1 MVVNALISEIIE
13 EYFPDTH
20 DQLVEILKECDIDY
34 RGFITSFDLNIL
46 REAMEKK
53 KSDYLEEERI
63 YRDIEYFF
71 RNPLSFPDLV
81 KRLNKDK
88 DLKTVYGN
96 KKVAIRVNYIDKFK
110 RD

>member
-1 MVVNALISEIIE
+1 MIVNALISEIVE
-13 EYFPDTH
+13 EYLPDIH

-53 KSDYLEEERI
+53 RSDDSVQEKL
-63 YRDIEYFF
+63 YRDIESFF
-71 RNPLSFPDLV
+71 RNPLDFPYLV
-81 KRLNKDK
+81 ENLNKDK

-96 KKVAIRVNYIDKFK
+96 KKVAIRVNYVDKFK
-110 RD
+110 E